1 MIQVVIIAVAV
12 VALGFAWRNR
22 HRVAGRGWIETFRT
36 KMKIILLVLVMC
48 SLCSKVVVH
57 TYRHFNPPPA
67 PIIGP

>member
-1 MIQVVIIAVAV
+1 MIQVVITAVV

-22 HRVAGRGWIETFRT
+22 HRVAGRGWIVTFRT
-36 KMKIILLVLVMC
+36 KMKIIVLVLVMC

>member
-1 MIQVVIIAVAV
+1 
-12 VALGFAWRNR
+12 
-22 HRVAGRGWIETFRT
+22 
-36 KMKIILLVLVMC
+36 MKIIVLVLVMC